1 MENKLQ
7 ELTKKLYDE
16 GLEKGR
22 AEADRLVG
30 EAKNEAAKI
39 VAEARAQAEEIVKK
53 ARDKAED
60 VEKNTMTESA
70 LAGKQAAAKIKSE
83 IASMIVAKATA
94 AGVKE
99 AALDPAFIKEM
110 LLAVA
115 GNWNGADAGKVEL
128 KALLPEAE
136 RTKLDVAFGKSAREL
151 LAAGIEVGYSKEVKS
166 GFKVGAKDG
175 GYYISFSDAD
185 FDALLG
191 EYLREKVS
199 DMLFKA

>member
-60 VEKNTMTESA
+60 VEKNTMTEIA

-83 IASMIVAKATA
+83 IASMIVAS
-94 AGVKE
+94 V
-99 AALDPAFIKEM
+99 
-110 LLAVA
+110 
-115 GNWNGADAGKVEL
+115 
-128 KALLPEAE
+128 
-136 RTKLDVAFGKSAREL
+136 
-151 LAAGIEVGYSKEVKS
+151 
-166 GFKVGAKDG
+166 
-175 GYYISFSDAD
+175 
-185 FDALLG
+185 
-191 EYLREKVS
+191 
-199 DMLFKA
+199 

>member
-39 VAEARAQAEEIVKK
+39 VAEAVPGRGDRQE

-60 VEKNTMTESA
+60 VEKNTMTEIA

-83 IASMIVAKATA
+83 IASMIRGKAHC
-94 AGVKE
+94 G
-99 AALDPAFIKEM
+99 P
-110 LLAVA
+110 
-115 GNWNGADAGKVEL
+115 G
-128 KALLPEAE
+128 
-136 RTKLDVAFGKSAREL
+136 
-151 LAAGIEVGYSKEVKS
+151 
-166 GFKVGAKDG
+166 
-175 GYYISFSDAD
+175 
-185 FDALLG
+185 
-191 EYLREKVS
+191 
-199 DMLFKA
+199 